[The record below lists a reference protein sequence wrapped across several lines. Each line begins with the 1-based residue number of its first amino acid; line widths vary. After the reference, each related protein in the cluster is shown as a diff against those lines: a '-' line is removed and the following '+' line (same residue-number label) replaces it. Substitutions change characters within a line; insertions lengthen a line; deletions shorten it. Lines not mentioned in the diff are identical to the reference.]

1 MTERVEVAV
10 IGAGPGGLNAALSA
24 AQAGAQVT
32 LVDSYDTPG
41 GQYYRQMAE
50 FLMDESSPRQR
61 QGRELWRKV
70 TDAGVR
76 ILSHTVVWG
85 TAEGNTLALHGPKA
99 PPLLQAQA
107 IILATGAY
115 DRPVAFPGWTLPG
128 VMTAGAART
137 LLTQGVVP
145 GKRVLL
151 AGTGPLQLVVGA
163 ELVRAG
169 VEVVAVLEAADYLW
183 RAVRHLGAVWGQWE
197 RLGEGLSSRLS
208 LLAGGVPYRSGWG
221 VVAASGTDQ
230 VDQVTIARLD
240 KSWYPVAGSEETV
253 ACDTLC
259 IGYGFVPND
268 SISTLLGARQEWRL
282 ELGGRV
288 PERNARMETSVPG
301 VYAVGDAAGI
311 GGVQLALVEGRI
323 AGIAAAAQA
332 GHATDSA
339 EANIRRLRPALNR
352 GRRFQQ
358 MYTDLFNPGPGLY
371 DLATEDTMLC
381 RCEEVTQANARR
393 ALSLGADSVNEIKAI
408 TRCGMGPCQGRVCG
422 YLLAHFLA
430 RETGRSVAE
439 VGLPTSRPPL
449 QPIPIGALAGER
461 TDFESVVSAE
471 AQQQ

>member
-10 IGAGPGGLNAALSA
+10 IGAGPGGLSAALSA
-24 AQAGAQVT
+24 ARAGAQVT
-32 LVDSYDTPG
+32 LIDSYDTPG
-41 GQYYRQMAE
+41 GQYHRQMAE
-50 FLMDESSPRQR
+50 FLMDESTPRQR

-76 ILSHTVVWG
+76 LLSDTVVWG
-85 TAEGNTLALHGPKA
+85 TAEDQTLALHGPEA

-145 GKRVLL
+145 GERVLL
-151 AGTGPLQLVVGA
+151 AGTGPLQLVVCA

-169 VEVVAVLEAADYLW
+169 VEVVAVLEGADYFW
-183 RAVRHLGAVWGQWE
+183 PAVRHLGALWGQWE

-208 LLAGGVPYRSGWG
+208 LLAGGVPYRTGWG
-221 VVAASGTDQ
+221 VVAASGADQ

-240 KSWYPVAGSEETV
+240 KSWYPVADSEQTV

-268 SISTLLGARQEWRL
+268 SFSALVGARGEWRL

-311 GGVQLALVEGRI
+311 GGGQLALVEGKI

-332 GHATDSA
+332 GHAADSA
-339 EANIRRLRPALNR
+339 EANIRRLRPALDR
-352 GRRFQQ
+352 ERRFQH
-358 MYTDLFNPGPGLY
+358 MYADLFTPGPGLY
-371 DLATEDTMLC
+371 GLSTDDTVLC
-381 RCEEVTQANARR
+381 RCEEVTQADARR
-393 ALSLGADSVNEIKAI
+393 ALSLGADSVNEVKSI
-408 TRCGMGPCQGRVCG
+408 TRCGMGDCQGRVCG
-422 YLLAHFLA
+422 HLLAHFLA
-430 RETGRSVAE
+430 RATGRSVAK
-439 VGLPTSRPPL
+439 VGLPTSRPPI
-449 QPIPIGALAGER
+449 QPIPISALAGER
-461 TDFESVVSAE
+461 TDLDPMMSAE
-471 AQQQ
+471 AQQR